1 MRDLVSVLLPYKD
14 VDATLEEAIA
24 SLLSERDARL
34 ELLAIDD
41 GSRDASAAIARRLAN
56 RDQRVRLLASEG
68 RGLVAA
74 LELGRREAQGA
85 WIARMDGDDV
95 AMPGRLQFQLSFM
108 KERPE
113 VVALGTRV
121 EAFPSEAVGEGL
133 RRYVEWQNALVTA
146 EDHARELFVEA
157 PLCHPSTL
165 LRRDALDAAGG
176 WRDVPWPE
184 DYDLWLRLSAGGGA
198 LAKLSQTLLRWRH
211 REGRATFAHAR
222 YGLDRIR
229 EGKAA
234 FLAPILRATK
244 RAIAIWGAGPTGR
257 RLARALEPHGVRASF
272 FIDIDPRKI
281 DGQARGAPIVAPG
294 ALDRSDAFVVVA
306 VGARGARELIR
317 AELARRGR
325 REVLDFLCAA

>member
-121 EAFPSEAVGEGL
+121 EAFPSEAVGEG
-133 RRYVEWQNALVTA
+133 
-146 EDHARELFVEA
+146 
-157 PLCHPSTL
+157 
-165 LRRDALDAAGG
+165 
-176 WRDVPWPE
+176 
-184 DYDLWLRLSAGGGA
+184 
-198 LAKLSQTLLRWRH
+198 
-211 REGRATFAHAR
+211 
-222 YGLDRIR
+222 
-229 EGKAA
+229 
-234 FLAPILRATK
+234 
-244 RAIAIWGAGPTGR
+244 
-257 RLARALEPHGVRASF
+257 
-272 FIDIDPRKI
+272 
-281 DGQARGAPIVAPG
+281 
-294 ALDRSDAFVVVA
+294 
-306 VGARGARELIR
+306 
-317 AELARRGR
+317 
-325 REVLDFLCAA
+325 